1 MDYKEIVNE
10 VATIIG
16 GAFYENIT
24 PYALSAMLIV
34 LAMLIVTLLFKSIWN
49 KLTKR

>member
-1 MDYKEIVNE
+1 MDYKEMVKE

-16 GAFYENIT
+16 RAYYENIM

-34 LAMLIVTLLFKSIWN
+34 LAMLIITLLFKSICN